1 LDRKIFVDV
10 LGHAAVVGS
19 LIFVGIQVQQGAAA
33 SRSATVLQLKDSWV
47 QLNLAGATS
56 PELVDAYDTV
66 IAHGWESD
74 ARARGLV
81 DAFERARLHN
91 WSNAYY
97 QYRNGTLE
105 EDQWLPHLREIQH
118 NAKNQ
123 ILKKVWSEWDYAFD
137 DEFRRSMDDT
147 LGARAGWRAVP
158 RPIRGGKLWRSCP
171 VLRHRFVL
179 V

>member
-1 LDRKIFVDV
+1 MDRKIFVDV

-19 LIFVGIQVQQGAAA
+19 LIFVGMQVQQSAAA

-56 PELVDAYDTV
+56 PELIDAFDKV
-66 IAHGWESD
+66 GAGGWDSD
-74 ARARGLV
+74 SRARGLV
-81 DAFERARLHN
+81 TAFERALLHN

-105 EDQWLPHLREIQH
+105 EEQWLPHLREIQH

-123 ILKKVWSEWDYAFD
+123 ILKRVWSEWDYAFD
-137 DEFRRSMDDT
+137 DEFRKLMNET
-147 LGARAGWRAVP
+147 LSKDNG
-158 RPIRGGKLWRSCP
+158 
-171 VLRHRFVL
+171 
-179 V
+179 